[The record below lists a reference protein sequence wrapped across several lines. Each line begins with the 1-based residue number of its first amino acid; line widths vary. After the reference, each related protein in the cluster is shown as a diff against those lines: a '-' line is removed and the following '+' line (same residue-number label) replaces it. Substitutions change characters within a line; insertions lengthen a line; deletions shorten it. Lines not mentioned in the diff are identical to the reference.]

1 MSNSTLRINSG
12 AMLGTFIDS
21 VISEAVS
28 GTKATL
34 RDRALQEK
42 EKQGGSSQP
51 QVQQQSQD
59 GGDDEEL
66 DLFSGDDSED
76 DDETDQ
82 QNDSPDEEETE
93 KLADGDV
100 EPRDIVDQLNSIRS
114 GKSFKDDTV
123 KAGMEKYVAGLS
135 TAEKTALLAFL
146 KGIAQIMTGEIQAN
160 DASQPDSNPANVDMS
175 KDAAARTKNVKH
187 IQPNVIVS
195 SKPKQSSK
203 SPLEDTSSPTPIT
216 PKKRA

>member
-51 QVQQQSQD
+51 APPQMPSD
-59 GGDDEEL
+59 GDEEL
-66 DLFSGDDSED
+66 DLFSDDGSGDDDAD
-76 DDETDQ
+76 DGDQ
-82 QNDSPDEEETE
+82 EGSPDEDETE

-123 KAGMEKYVAGLS
+123 KAGMEKYVSGLS

-216 PKKRA
+216 PKKK